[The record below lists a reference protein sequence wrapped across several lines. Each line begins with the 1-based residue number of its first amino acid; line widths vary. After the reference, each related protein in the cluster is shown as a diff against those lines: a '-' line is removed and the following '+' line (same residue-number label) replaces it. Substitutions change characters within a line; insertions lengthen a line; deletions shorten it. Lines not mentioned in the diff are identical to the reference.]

1 MTAPIR
7 PVANWRR
14 VLRHAWSIR
23 LIVLAGILSGIE
35 IALPLIDG
43 FVPIERGLFA
53 ALSFLAT
60 AGAFVAR
67 LIAQQSVSGSDE

>member
-1 MTAPIR
+1 MPPSIK

-23 LIVLAGILSGIE
+23 LIVLAGILSGLE

-43 FVPIERGLFA
+43 FLPIERGLFA

-67 LIAQQSVSGSDE
+67 LIAQQSVSGGGE